1 MGMSRST
8 PSQVPER
15 DVAERGLALL
25 RDPVRNRGTAF
36 TLRERERLGLA
47 GLLPPAVLSLEQQA
61 VRAYAQYRDQPD
73 GLARNSFME
82 ALRDRNETLYYKLL
96 VDHLAEM
103 LPVVYDPVIA
113 QAVER
118 YSHEFQRPRG
128 VYLSVDEPGGVEAA
142 FDNYGL
148 GGDDVDP
155 LVATDA
161 GAILGIGDWGTNGM
175 VIAQGKLAIYAA
187 AAGIDPSRVIPV
199 MLDAG
204 TDNEA
209 LLNDPLYVGVR
220 HARTTGAAYDT
231 LVDAYVSTASRMF
244 PEALLHFEDFGASNA
259 HRILDEYADKTCVF
273 NDDIQGTGAIT
284 LAALLAGTR
293 VARTSM
299 AEQRVLVF
307 GAGTAGV
314 GIADQIRDAMVRAG
328 VDHETA
334 TRQVWLVDRQ
344 GLLLDD
350 MSDLRDFQV
359 PYARPAAEAADWT
372 RDGDGRITLATTV
385 AQTHPTTLVGTSK
398 QGGAFTEPIVR
409 EMAAHVDRPLIF
421 PLSNPTEKIEAHPAE
436 VLRWTE
442 GRALLGTG
450 TPWSPVVLDGVTY
463 RIGQANNAL
472 LYPGLGLGTVVAR
485 AAHVTPGM
493 ILAAAEAVA
502 GLVDTGT
509 AGAALLP
516 DVADLRATSAT
527 VAVAVAC
534 RALEEGEARA
544 KLGNVVQAVQ
554 DTMWQPV
561 YPEVA

>member
-1 MGMSRST
+1 
-8 PSQVPER
+8 
-15 DVAERGLALL
+15 
-25 RDPVRNRGTAF
+25 
-36 TLRERERLGLA
+36 
-47 GLLPPAVLSLEQQA
+47 
-61 VRAYAQYRDQPD
+61 
-73 GLARNSFME
+73 ME
-82 ALRDRNETLYYKLL
+82 ALRDRNETLYYRLL

-128 VYLSVDEPGGVEAA
+128 VYLSVDEPGAVEAA
-142 FDNYGL
+142 FANYGL
-148 GGDDVDP
+148 GGDDVDL

-175 VIAQGKLAIYAA
+175 AIAQGKLAIYAA

-284 LAALLAGTR
+284 LAAVLAGTR

-359 PYARPAAEAADWT
+359 PYARPAAEAAGWA

-385 AQTHPTTLVGTSK
+385 AQTHPTILVGTSK